1 MLAFSPLIYRDLFHA
16 SDVGTM
22 KVNEIANLAD
32 VSPDTVRFYNRE
44 GLLRPRKDPRNGYNL
59 YNSEDLWRL
68 RFVRVANKLGF
79 NLREVK
85 VILSHGTE
93 GGLAGSDLKE
103 LFTDRL
109 CRLDQELKELKRLR
123 DDMKTTVQVWRQM
136 PDGYDATAKLVNTE
150 IEKLGDAG
158 TFADLAG
165 IDKKLGLTKGTS
177 WEMGGYADYFAFE
190 ED

>member
-93 GGLAGSDLKE
+93 GCSGQLIPDSI
-103 LFTDRL
+103 
-109 CRLDQELKELKRLR
+109 LR
-123 DDMKTTVQVWRQM
+123 FSSAATGGM
-136 PDGYDATAKLVNTE
+136 PPLNV
-150 IEKLGDAG
+150 
-158 TFADLAG
+158 
-165 IDKKLGLTKGTS
+165 
-177 WEMGGYADYFAFE
+177 
-190 ED
+190 

>member
-1 MLAFSPLIYRDLFHA
+1 M
-16 SDVGTM
+16 
-22 KVNEIANLAD
+22 AD

-136 PDGYDATAKLVNTE
+136 PDGAPNGHSVQEFSRAPTSVYAYIFGLKISERAF
-150 IEKLGDAG
+150 ILGRP
-158 TFADLAG
+158 
-165 IDKKLGLTKGTS
+165 I
-177 WEMGGYADYFAFE
+177 
-190 ED
+190 

>member
-136 PDGYDATAKLVNTE
+136 PDGAPNGHSVQEFSRAPTSVYAYIFGLKISERAF
-150 IEKLGDAG
+150 ILGRP
-158 TFADLAG
+158 
-165 IDKKLGLTKGTS
+165 I
-177 WEMGGYADYFAFE
+177 
-190 ED
+190 